1 MAIRWTRALS
11 VGIADIDAQHKELF
25 RRARV
30 FADGLTARSRL
41 EVGLL
46 LSYLRAYAVTHFDEE
61 EEAMREAAYPGFK
74 RHKAEHDRF
83 MRDLLRMTRD
93 QERRGGPGVAP
104 EALARF
110 VEEWLVEHVSSTDR
124 AMARF
129 LLAARAEA
137 ARTRG

>member
-1 MAIRWTRALS
+1 MAIRWTKALS
-11 VGIADIDAQHKELF
+11 VGIADIDAQHRELF

-61 EEAMREAAYPGFK
+61 EEAMRETAYPGFR

-83 MRDLLRMTRD
+83 MRDVLRMTRD
-93 QERRGGPGVAP
+93 QEKRRGPGVDPA
-104 EALARF
+104 ALARF
-110 VEEWLVEHVSSTDR
+110 MEDWLVDHVSSTDR

-129 LLAARAEA
+129 LIATRAQAARQ
-137 ARTRG
+137 RG